1 MKNLYESIKTNLNEE
16 EKYSYITSANN
27 PEDIGAEYEYNSVSN
42 TEVLSIVQELKT
54 FFTQAEQDA
63 KDIIAKATHDPG
75 IYDNDVEMCRF
86 CAEKCQEMLD
96 KMDETW
102 Q

>member
-1 MKNLYESIKTNLNEE
+1 MKNLYESIKTNLNEGE
-16 EKYSYITSANN
+16 NYKYIDGANYEKHGY
-27 PEDIGAEYEYNSVSN
+27 DMVYNSEAN
-42 TEVLSIVQELKT
+42 TDVRFIVAELQRY
-54 FFTQAEQDA
+54 FEESAVAA
-63 KDIIAKATHDPG
+63 KDTIANATHDTG
-75 IYDNDVEMCRF
+75 IYDNDVEMCNF